1 MGSDSDSDLG
11 GIADGFI
18 GGVKRT
24 TTMKKQQARPTS
36 SHRINKPTASSTSRH
51 TTKITSS
58 RTSPRRALV
67 EKERSNVR
75 PVAKHSSKALL
86 SANDSDE
93 MEMVDHFGSTERAPP
108 DSPLRR
114 ADKPT
119 TTKSWASKQESVSP
133 VAPPKKRDVH
143 NYRDAPR
150 ARMPSTEIYED
161 KPHSKRPADASKY
174 TPDDTE
180 DSTSLR
186 KQLDSLKRK
195 YDSLECRHEELKEV
209 AVKEAERNYERL
221 KRHTEESS
229 SSKLIR
235 DGYTWSNTFC

>member
-11 GIADGFI
+11 GIADGFM

-51 TTKITSS
+51 TTKTTSS

-75 PVAKHSSKALL
+75 PVTKHSSKALL
-86 SANDSDE
+86 SDNDSDG
-93 MEMVDHFGSTERAPP
+93 MELIDQFGSKEQAPP
-108 DSPLRR
+108 DSPLQR

-133 VAPPKKRDVH
+133 VALPKKRDVH
-143 NYRDAPR
+143 NFRDATR

-161 KPHSKRPADASKY
+161 KPQPKRLADASKY
-174 TPDDTE
+174 TADDSE

-186 KQLDSLKRK
+186 RQLDSLKRK
-195 YDSLECRHEELKEV
+195 YDSLESRHEELKEL

-229 SSKLIR
+229 SSKLRR
-235 DGYTWSNTFC
+235 DESKRANVFC